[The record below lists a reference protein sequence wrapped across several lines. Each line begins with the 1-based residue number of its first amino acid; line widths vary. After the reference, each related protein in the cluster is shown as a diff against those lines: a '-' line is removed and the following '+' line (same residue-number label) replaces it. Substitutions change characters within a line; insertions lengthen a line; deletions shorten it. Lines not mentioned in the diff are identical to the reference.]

1 MIINRLKDYIPIDLI
16 GNYASGTN
24 GVVEEIE
31 ILEKSYEKEQLNT
44 IGHAFLEESKS

>member
-1 MIINRLKDYIPIDLI
+1 MQ
-16 GNYASGTN
+16 SGTN

-44 IGHAFLEESKS
+44 IGQGFSRRIKKLMGPS